1 MMISIKDKSDARLK
15 RKKRVRKKIYG
26 TPERPRLA
34 VFKTTRHIY
43 AQVID
48 DSTGRTLV
56 SASTISKDLKP
67 KVQGIS
73 GNIRGAALVGETIGK
88 KGTANGITEVVF
100 DRGSFPYHGRV
111 RALADA
117 ARENGLIF

>member
-1 MMISIKDKSDARLK
+1 MISIKDKRDARLK
-15 RKKRVRKKIYG
+15 RKKRVRKKMCG

-34 VFKTTRHIY
+34 VFKTARHMY

-56 SASTISKDLKP
+56 SASTLSKDLRP
-67 KVQGIS
+67 KAKGVS
-73 GNIRGAALVGETIGK
+73 GNMKGAALVGHSIGK
-88 KGTANGITEVVF
+88 KGKTKGIKEVVF

-111 RALADA
+111 KALADA